1 MPPMIEFRA
10 IKEPEGSG
18 SGGPV
23 DDMLISNL
31 LDFQSACNAL
41 LAFFEHIKSEIEFY
55 DVREY
60 NPDL

>member
-18 SGGPV
+18 GGGPINDV
-23 DDMLISNL
+23 LISTF
-31 LDFQSACNAL
+31 LDLQAACNAL
-41 LAFFEHIKSEIEFY
+41 QAFFEHIKSEIEFF
-55 DVREY
+55 DVREH